1 MTFIV
6 EIASSPDRDDLV
18 AEIWWNDQMVA
29 ELRRSPDGGRYIDLY
44 PSPSRVPWSFSLD
57 DWTKAVEEAKSQLG

>member
-1 MTFIV
+1 MTFVV

-29 ELRRSPDGGRYIDLY
+29 EVRRSPDGHVYIDLY
-44 PSPSRVPWSFSLD
+44 PSPSRVPWSFSLE
-57 DWTKAVEEAKSQLG
+57 DWLVAVDEAKKQLD